1 LIAGL
6 ARFCNGDVG
15 RAEDLA
21 QDALVSALEAWPA
34 DGIPRNPGAWLI
46 TTAKNRQIDIGRRAL
61 LYRVKVEEL
70 GRELPEVAT
79 EPDPEAIDDDLLSLV
94 FTTCHPVL
102 TEDSQVALTLRMV
115 GGLKTEEIA
124 RAFLVSDSTIGQRIS
139 RAKRTLADAEV
150 PFEVPPPEQRSERL
164 AAVLGVIY
172 LIFNEGYS
180 ATAGE
185 DWMRLDLCED
195 ALRLGRMMQQLMPD
209 EAEVH
214 GLAALMELQSSR
226 MHARTTPAGEPI
238 LLLEQN
244 RTLWDWL
251 LIDRGLAALAS
262 AQAAQDTPG
271 PYTLQAEIAACH
283 ARARRAE
290 DTDWR
295 QIVNTYETLSA
306 LTRSP
311 VVELNRAVAMSYAD
325 SPETALI
332 IISGIE
338 HSAALADYH
347 LLWSVKGDLLER
359 AGRPEEAAAEFARA
373 AEMTQNERE
382 RAVLEAR
389 RDALRKDS

>member
-1 LIAGL
+1 
-6 ARFCNGDVG
+6 
-15 RAEDLA
+15 
-21 QDALVSALEAWPA
+21 
-34 DGIPRNPGAWLI
+34 
-46 TTAKNRQIDIGRRAL
+46 
-61 LYRVKVEEL
+61 
-70 GRELPEVAT
+70 
-79 EPDPEAIDDDLLSLV
+79 
-94 FTTCHPVL
+94 
-102 TEDSQVALTLRMV
+102 
-115 GGLKTEEIA
+115 
-124 RAFLVSDSTIGQRIS
+124 
-139 RAKRTLADAEV
+139 
-150 PFEVPPPEQRSERL
+150 
-164 AAVLGVIY
+164 

>member
-1 LIAGL
+1 
-6 ARFCNGDVG
+6 
-15 RAEDLA
+15 
-21 QDALVSALEAWPA
+21 
-34 DGIPRNPGAWLI
+34 
-46 TTAKNRQIDIGRRAL
+46 
-61 LYRVKVEEL
+61 
-70 GRELPEVAT
+70 
-79 EPDPEAIDDDLLSLV
+79 
-94 FTTCHPVL
+94 
-102 TEDSQVALTLRMV
+102 MV

-139 RAKRTLADAEV
+139 RAKRTLTDAEV
-150 PFEVPPPEQRSERL
+150 PFEVPPAEQRPERL

-185 DWMRLDLCED
+185 DWMRLELCED
-195 ALRLGRMMQQLMPD
+195 ALRLGRMMQQLMPG

-226 MHARTTPAGEPI
+226 MRARTTPAGEPI

-244 RTLWDWL
+244 RALWDGL
-251 LIDRGLAALAS
+251 LIERGLAALD
-262 AQAAQDTPG
+262 AALAAPGPAG

-295 QIVNTYETLSA
+295 QIVDFYETLSA

-332 IISGIE
+332 IIGGIE
-338 HSAALADYH
+338 DSPVLANYH
-347 LLWSVKGDLLER
+347 LLSSVKGDLLER
-359 AGRPEEAAAEFARA
+359 AGRPQEAAAEFARA

-382 RAVLEAR
+382 RVVLEAR
-389 RDALRKDS
+389 RDALRRGS